1 MNGSIVLFFEN
12 FKVRVIDLYTFEER
26 EPIYLLQQ
34 NNLKDLGE
42 NAVDVAVDKELE
54 AFAIATPTFV
64 YIFDFTYSYQAQ
76 IQVES
81 IERVLFCQYHIIVM
95 VNAGDSAY
103 FICYQI
109 EDQTEVGCFDLKTED
124 NKVIIKTDNNY
135 VYLACG
141 IKLVKLSVPE
151 LQQVFLYE
159 SEHEASIID
168 MTISS

>member
-1 MNGSIVLFFEN
+1 LNGSIVLFFEN

-34 NNLKDLGE
+34 NNLKDLE
-42 NAVDVAVDKELE
+42 EKAVDVAVDKELE

-64 YIFDFTYSYQAQ
+64 YIFDFTYYYQAQ

-109 EDQTEVGCFDLKTED
+109 ED
-124 NKVIIKTDNNY
+124 
-135 VYLACG
+135 
-141 IKLVKLSVPE
+141 
-151 LQQVFLYE
+151 
-159 SEHEASIID
+159 
-168 MTISS
+168 